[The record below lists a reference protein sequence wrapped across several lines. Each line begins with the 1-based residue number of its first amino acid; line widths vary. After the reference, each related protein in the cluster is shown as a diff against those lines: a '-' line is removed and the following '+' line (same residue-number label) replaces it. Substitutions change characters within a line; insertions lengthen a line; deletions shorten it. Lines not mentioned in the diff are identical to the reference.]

1 MMSKKILIPVAA
13 VLVLAG
19 VAAALL
25 FAQANASAQP
35 SLLFVYGG
43 PNAEIIQTD
52 DNDTQF
58 ELVVPI
64 ESEESLVTWF
74 TDRPDRDAGTL
85 TYKAFLDFFTESGSD
100 SFKND
105 PPNVAISYNGN
116 TVIAVMTEPEITTS
130 NDNSLAFRATF
141 TLIDN
146 PQDENSDASK
156 GFIAGHVERSGDNQL
171 TDIEKLDHVTVFVDN
186 LTCWVSWG
194 YSVPSSE
201 AGQPGVS
208 CTDLTLDDLK
218 P

>member
-1 MMSKKILIPVAA
+1 MMSKKILITVAA

-25 FAQANASAQP
+25 FAQSNASAQP

-43 PNAEIIQTD
+43 PNAEIIRTD
-52 DNDTQF
+52 GNDTQF

-105 PPNVAISYNGN
+105 PPNVAIAYNGN
-116 TVIAVMTEPEITTS
+116 TVIAEMTEPEITTS
-130 NDNSLAFRATF
+130 NDNSLSFRATF

-146 PQDENSDASK
+146 PQDENSDASN

>member
-1 MMSKKILIPVAA
+1 MTLKKILIPVVA

-19 VAAALL
+19 VAVVLL

-43 PNAEIIQTD
+43 QNAEIIRTD
-52 DNDTQF
+52 GNDTQF

-74 TDRPDRDAGTL
+74 TDRPNRDAGTL
-85 TYKAFLDFFTESGSD
+85 TYKEFVGLFAEGGSE
-100 SFKND
+100 SFKED

-130 NDNSLAFRATF
+130 NDNSVAFRATF

-146 PQDENSDASK
+146 PQDENSDVSN

-171 TDIEKLDHVTVFVDN
+171 TDVEKLDHVTVFVDDGN
-186 LTCWVSWG
+186 CQEGVWG
-194 YSVPSSE
+194 
-201 AGQPGVS
+201 PGTYFCS
-208 CTDLTLDDLK
+208 
-218 P
+218 

>member
-19 VAAALL
+19 VAVALL

-52 DNDTQF
+52 GNDTQF
-58 ELVVPI
+58 DLVVPI

-85 TYKAFLDFFTESGSD
+85 TYKAFLDFFTASGSD

-105 PPNVAISYNGN
+105 PPNVAIAYNGN

-130 NDNSLAFRATF
+130 NDNSVAFRATF

-156 GFIAGHVERSGDNQL
+156 GFIAGHVERSGGNQL
-171 TDIEKLDHVTVFVDN
+171 TDIEKLDHVTVFVDD

-194 YSVPSSE
+194 LLVPSSE
-201 AGQPGVS
+201 EGQADVF
-208 CTDLTLDDLK
+208 CTDLTIDDLK

>member
-1 MMSKKILIPVAA
+1 MTLKKILIPVVA

-19 VAAALL
+19 VAVALL

-43 PNAEIIQTD
+43 QNAEIIQTD
-52 DNDTQF
+52 GNDTQF

-85 TYKAFLDFFTESGSD
+85 TYKEFVGIFAESGSD

-105 PPNVAISYNGN
+105 PPNVAIAYNGN

-130 NDNSLAFRATF
+130 NDNSVSFRATF
-141 TLIDN
+141 TLIGN
-146 PQDENSDASK
+146 PQDENSGVSNR
-156 GFIAGHVERSGDNQL
+156 FISGHVERSGDNQL
-171 TDIEKLDHVTVFVDN
+171 TDIEKLDQVTVFVDN
-186 LTCWVSWG
+186 GPCEHCA
-194 YSVPSSE
+194 VPE
-201 AGQPGVS
+201 
-208 CTDLTLDDLK
+208 
-218 P
+218 

>member
-1 MMSKKILIPVAA
+1 
-13 VLVLAG
+13 
-19 VAAALL
+19 
-25 FAQANASAQP
+25 
-35 SLLFVYGG
+35 VYGG

-52 DNDTQF
+52 GNDTQF
-58 ELVVPI
+58 DLVVPI

-85 TYKAFLDFFTESGSD
+85 SYKAFLDFFTESGSD

-105 PPNVAISYNGN
+105 PPNVAIAYNGN

-130 NDNSLAFRATF
+130 NDNSVAFRATF

-146 PQDENSDASK
+146 PQDENSDASA
-156 GFIAGHVERSGDNQL
+156 GFIAGHVERSGGNQL

-186 LTCWVSWG
+186 LTCWISWG
-194 YSVPSSE
+194 YLVPASE
-201 AGQPGVS
+201 EGQPGVS
-208 CTDLTLDDLK
+208 CTDLQLVDLN

>member
-1 MMSKKILIPVAA
+1 
-13 VLVLAG
+13 

-25 FAQANASAQP
+25 FAQSNASAQP
-35 SLLFVYGG
+35 SFLFVYGG
-43 PNAEIIQTD
+43 QNAEIIQTD
-52 DNDTQF
+52 GIDTQF

-85 TYKAFLDFFTESGSD
+85 TYKEFVGIFAEGGSES
-100 SFKND
+100 FQND
-105 PPNVAISYNGN
+105 PPNVAIAYNGN

-130 NDNSLAFRATF
+130 NDNSVAFRATF

-146 PQDENSDASK
+146 PRGENSDASN

-186 LTCWVSWG
+186 LTCWVRG
-194 YSVPSSE
+194 
-201 AGQPGVS
+201 PGVS

>member
-1 MMSKKILIPVAA
+1 MMSKKILIPVVA

-43 PNAEIIQTD
+43 QNAEIIRTD
-52 DNDTQF
+52 GNDTQF

-85 TYKAFLDFFTESGSD
+85 TYREFLGLFAESGSD

-105 PPNVAISYNGN
+105 PPNVAIAYNGN
-116 TVIAVMTEPEITTS
+116 TVIAEMTEPEITTS
-130 NDNSLAFRATF
+130 NDNSVAFRATF

-146 PQDENSDASK
+146 PQGENSDSSN

-171 TDIEKLDHVTVFVDN
+171 TDIEKLDQVTVFVDDGP
-186 LTCWVSWG
+186 CIPW
-194 YSVPSSE
+194 
-201 AGQPGVS
+201 PGVVCDTPKWIPS
-208 CTDLTLDDLK
+208 DPSAT

>member
-105 PPNVAISYNGN
+105 PPNVAIAYNGN

-130 NDNSLAFRATF
+130 NDNSVAFRATF

-156 GFIAGHVERSGDNQL
+156 GFIAGHVERSGGNQL

-186 LTCWVSWG
+186 LTCWGDWG
-194 YSVPSSE
+194 VYVPTSE
-201 AGQPGVS
+201 AGQPGVQ
-208 CTDLTLDDLK
+208 CADLHLPGLG
-218 P
+218 

>member
-1 MMSKKILIPVAA
+1 MTLKKILIPVVALLA
-13 VLVLAG
+13 LAG

-43 PNAEIIQTD
+43 PNAEIIRTD
-52 DNDTQF
+52 GNDTQF

-85 TYKAFLDFFTESGSD
+85 TYKEFVGIFTEGGSD
-100 SFKND
+100 SFTND
-105 PPNVAISYNGN
+105 PPNVAVEYNGY

-130 NDNSLAFRATF
+130 NDNSVAFRATF

-146 PQDENSDASK
+146 PQDENSDASNR
-156 GFIAGHVERSGDNQL
+156 FIAGHVERSGDNQL
-171 TDIEKLDHVTVFVDN
+171 TDIEKLDHVTVFVDDVYCAVYPVVVCIDSD
-186 LTCWVSWG
+186 T
-194 YSVPSSE
+194 
-201 AGQPGVS
+201 GQVVN
-208 CTDLTLDDLK
+208 
-218 P
+218 

>member
-1 MMSKKILIPVAA
+1 MTSKKILIPVAA

-35 SLLFVYGG
+35 SFLFVYGG
-43 PNAEIIQTD
+43 HNAEIIRTD
-52 DNDTQF
+52 GNDTQF

-85 TYKAFLDFFTESGSD
+85 TYKEFVGIFTEGGSD

-130 NDNSLAFRATF
+130 NDNSVAFRATF

-156 GFIAGHVERSGDNQL
+156 GFIAGHVERSGNNQL
-171 TDIEKLDHVTVFVDN
+171 TDIEKLDHVTVFVDDVK
-186 LTCWVSWG
+186 CVMAG
-194 YSVPSSE
+194 PSMW
-201 AGQPGVS
+201 
-208 CTDLTLDDLK
+208 CY
-218 P
+218 